1 MEFAGIYVEGKHM
14 SDYLIH
20 FGILGQRWGVRRF
33 QNKDGSLT
41 TAGKT
46 RYRRASDVRKDINDS
61 LKQNVEKVNEIYKK
75 SEDIERMAND
85 LGAKYGQEYKNIQL
99 DKDTRD
105 RIYKMAEEYS
115 FGDPYWLDDELED
128 MISETIDSQV
138 SKKLSKER
146 QKLDKMQ
153 DEFWNERR
161 EITENIVNKYQDEKL
176 INDRGKLEDGKLLVN
191 QIINE
196 TVGASTNS
204 AYVSYLGRHFDDYWV
219 DDIDSRYE
227 AIYRIKSQ
235 IMKEN
240 KKGE

>member
-1 MEFAGIYVEGKHM
+1 MEFAGIYGEDKHM

-41 TAGKT
+41 TAGRT

-61 LKQNVEKVNEIYKK
+61 LKQNIEKVNEIYKK

-85 LGAKYGQEYKNIQL
+85 LGSKYEQEYKNVQL
-99 DKDTRD
+99 DKSTRD
-105 RIYKMAEEYS
+105 EIYKSAKEFS
-115 FGDPYWLDDELED
+115 FDNPEWLDDELQD
-128 MISETIDSQV
+128 RISEAIDSQV

-153 DEFWNERR
+153 DEFWDERR
-161 EITENIVNKYQDEKL
+161 EITENIVNKYQDEKI
-176 INDRGKLEDGKLLVN
+176 INDRGKLEDGRYLVN
-191 QIINE
+191 RIVNE
-196 TVGASTNS
+196 TIGASTNS
-204 AYVSYLGRHFDDYWV
+204 ASVSFLGRHFDDYWV
-219 DDIDSRYE
+219 NDDSKYE
-227 AIYRIKSQ
+227 AISRIKSQ